1 MGKNRLEMRRMAEA
15 AEKAKKTPGETDGKK
30 GKKAKAAPK
39 AKRKT
44 ASRKGKDRAH
54 QRKRMVWCVFNGSM
68 KEEGRFP
75 YDKKDEAEAKL
86 ELLRSKSK
94 KLYFLQP
101 VKEII
106 GESSMPASDVLPSDE
121 DLDEVEVAE
130 RSDDEEED
138 EDVDVEMEVEAL
150 DEDEDDMGEEEEV
163 DDED

>member
-15 AEKAKKTPGETDGKK
+15 AEKIKKTAGEDDGKK
-30 GKKAKAAPK
+30 GKKKAKAAPK

-44 ASRKGKDRAH
+44 AARKGKDRAH

-75 YDKKDEAEAKL
+75 YDKKADAEAKL

-94 KLYFLQP
+94 KLYFLQA
-101 VKEII
+101 VKEVI
-106 GESSMPASDVLPSDE
+106 GESAVPVSDIIPADE
-121 DLDEVEVAE
+121 DLDEIPE

-138 EDVDVEMEVEAL
+138 EDVEVDLDAEAM
-150 DEDEDDMGEEEEV
+150 DEDDDDMGEEEVE